1 MIIACPR
8 CEASYAVDLAAFGAH
23 ARLVQCS
30 ACDFRWS
37 QAPAESCKLNNPEEP
52 AVSSPVSG
60 ADDSPTSESP
70 SEDEG
75 QAAADTQLGSGLV
88 ESEASPAETAV
99 PEMAKDEVA
108 DTADEINLP
117 PLAPEKGAAKARSW
131 PATLRGP
138 SPPCRSVAAVATF

>member
-23 ARLVQCS
+23 ARLVECS
-30 ACDFRWS
+30 ACNFRWS

-75 QAAADTQLGSGLV
+75 QAAADPQLGSGLV

-99 PEMAKDEVA
+99 PEVDKDEVA
-108 DTADEINLP
+108 GSVDEINAP
-117 PLAPEKGAAKARSW
+117 PLAHEEEAAQGRGQALHGANLTQANR
-131 PATLRGP
+131 PATQG
-138 SPPCRSVAAVATF
+138 